1 MMIVR
6 GMSVVMSPQQ
16 TKVVGLE
23 GNPEE
28 TKCAAGTQL
37 FRTNRCT
44 PMNSCSPS
52 MTSTATSGSEGGKGK
67 ANEAAALN
75 SKASNTSRSF
85 HDVSVS
91 SKAISTV
98 RSCHDNISPLP
109 QYPFDSSSTVQNPA
123 KRNLPLT
130 WTSEELQLV
139 SKMRL
144 GMMNTSRRKRS
155 KKAKDAPKRPL
166 R

>member
-23 GNPEE
+23 E
-28 TKCAAGTQL
+28 TPRKLSVQQAHNYSGRIGA
-37 FRTNRCT
+37 
-44 PMNSCSPS
+44 MNSCSPS

-85 HDVSVS
+85 HDVSLS
-91 SKAISTV
+91 SKASSTV

-109 QYPFDSSSTVQNPA
+109 RYPFDSSSTVQNPA

-144 GMMNTSRRKRS
+144 GMMNTSRGKRS

>member
-1 MMIVR
+1 
-6 GMSVVMSPQQ
+6 
-16 TKVVGLE
+16 
-23 GNPEE
+23 
-28 TKCAAGTQL
+28 
-37 FRTNRCT
+37 
-44 PMNSCSPS
+44 MNSCSPS

-85 HDVSVS
+85 HDVSLS
-91 SKAISTV
+91 SKASSTV
-98 RSCHDNISPLP
+98 RACHDNISPLP

-139 SKMRL
+139 SKMRQ